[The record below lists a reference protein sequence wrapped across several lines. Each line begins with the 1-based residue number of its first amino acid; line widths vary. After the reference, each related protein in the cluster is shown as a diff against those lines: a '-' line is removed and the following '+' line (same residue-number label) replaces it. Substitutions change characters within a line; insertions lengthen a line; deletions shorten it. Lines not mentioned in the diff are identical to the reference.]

1 VQGDYQVPVYQG
13 GLVRLNG
20 NGSVLGAVKGTDSAS
35 IVAADPAAVRVYAVL
50 ASQNQ
55 PGTRTL
61 ILNSQSGKVLRTL
74 SYAPQTITIDQRDDR
89 VFLLATN
96 VLTTVN
102 ATTGALIYS
111 QTLPEGE
118 VSGIGVDERTSRLF
132 ISEYPEAYH
141 DRKAGPATISVVDT
155 HTGRVTR
162 TLSTDRQ
169 TLFVGALVVDG
180 PAGVVLSSAGN
191 SGTILDA
198 RTGAIRRT
206 VKLANG
212 GLTSPAAVDPATGHI
227 FGFSSGGISELDP
240 KTWRLVRH
248 IPGVPLA
255 GRTIVPDDRA
265 GRIFALEYQ
274 HGHDDVRAI
283 CTRTR
288 CR

>member
-1 VQGDYQVPVYQG
+1 
-13 GLVRLNG
+13 LL
-20 NGSVLGAVKGTDSAS
+20 
-35 IVAADPAAVRVYAVL
+35 
-50 ASQNQ
+50 
-55 PGTRTL
+55 
-61 ILNSQSGKVLRTL
+61 
-74 SYAPQTITIDQRDDR
+74 QTITIDQRDNR

-96 VLTTVN
+96 VLMTVN

-155 HTGRVTR
+155 RTGHVIRS
-162 TLSTDRQ
+162 LSTDSQ
-169 TLFVGALVVDG
+169 KLFVGTLVVDG
-180 PAGVVLSSAGN
+180 PDGVVLSSAGN
-191 SGTILDA
+191 SGTVLDA

-206 VKLANG
+206 VKLPTG
-212 GLTSPAAVDPATGHI
+212 GITSPAAVDPATGHI

-240 KTWRLVRH
+240 KTWRQVRH
-248 IPGVPLA
+248 IPGAPFT
-255 GRTIVPDDRA
+255 GRAIIPDDRA
-265 GRIFALEYQ
+265 GRIFALEFQ

-283 CTRTR
+283 CTRAH